1 MKRVLWS
8 LRPSYFQKEIL
19 IFSKTKNTEYLF
31 PPGDSRPG
39 HLPNMW
45 SHLCLSKGAG
55 SPPGWGW
62 TLSDIQLSCDE
73 KAMQVLAGQFAI
85 LWATISYLFS
95 TFISSSAFSLR
106 FIKGT
111 TWSTLQQTSPR
122 LHYDQLSNQ
131 TLRNIASFLEI
142 LAGFVK
148 RLHGTNRG
156 RGQLWRLGGF
166 SSLRVILDLTITF
179 SWH

>member
-111 TWSTLQQTSPR
+111 TWSTHQQTSPR
-122 LHYDQLSNQ
+122 LHYHQLSIQ
-131 TLRNIASFLEI
+131 HLKISLQ
-142 LAGFVK
+142 LWK
-148 RLHGTNRG
+148 RLQG
-156 RGQLWRLGGF
+156 
-166 SSLRVILDLTITF
+166 SLKDFMEQTGEEVNFEDPVGSVLLE
-179 SWH
+179 